1 MNCEGP
7 ICRCG
12 RVRHM
17 WCQTANHAGEVFCTA
32 HSSSQSDGAAHRLSQ
47 SRVRVLWVLCF
58 PQTWNNSR
66 LNDMWLAY
74 YSSTQQTP
82 RLRFLL
88 VTRESGFVL
97 INFTPKEDRTV
108 LFLSS
113 VGCVWTP
120 TSLMV
125 FRKLFDLGG
134 IVIIFSFGSDNVLK
148 LNCGRFLCRCD

>member
-1 MNCEGP
+1 MNEKSCQINLYCKGLHFICFTVGLPFFYMTMLMNCEGP

-32 HSSSQSDGAAHRLSQ
+32 HSSSQSDGAARRLSQ

-88 VTRESGFVL
+88 VTRESVFVL

-108 LFLSS
+108 LFPSS
-113 VGCVWTP
+113 VGCV
-120 TSLMV
+120 
-125 FRKLFDLGG
+125 
-134 IVIIFSFGSDNVLK
+134 
-148 LNCGRFLCRCD
+148 